1 MLLAEFIRRT
11 GFTPEFADTLSSNWQ
26 EVPDT
31 EALPECF
38 TDGFFE
44 RYAEKLAVPTPFAPE
59 LPELNARVAA
69 EPALRVY
76 ANLIIDAAFRR
87 DEPGLGKWPA
97 PEKLLT
103 RRQCGLFQLLMAMSA
118 LPLIAAS
125 YRQIGLPPEHADGP
139 AKWIGGTIAIYA
151 AAHDGNPGHDLQ
163 QIHWLKHYMENRLFR
178 VGRFEFLVHS
188 APEWLPAIYRSRKS
202 GRTVALCRDGW
213 VLTQEGFRARNGA
226 VGVAGGEGYP
236 VRPEAAGILVAHL
249 DEADGK
255 VTGIPINPATGR
267 AESEQRETLDLTEYA
282 PVLSAHE
289 WVPSLHI
296 PGGGGMTPEL
306 AKESLRGAV
315 EFFRRYFH
323 KELHAICCESW
334 ILNPDW
340 MEELPGSN
348 LARFMEEVYLTPMPE
363 VDRAGLFFVYGRSE
377 GKLSEYP
384 ADNSLRRA
392 FRRIIDAGRPLRM
405 GGMFILT
412 ADLDRFGTGTYRNR

>member
-1 MLLAEFIRRT
+1 MLLSEFIRRT
-11 GFTPEFADTLSSNWQ
+11 GFPPEFADTLSFDWQ
-26 EVPDT
+26 EGVDA

-38 TDGFFE
+38 TEGFFG
-44 RYAEKLAVPTPFAPE
+44 RYAKKLSVPTPFAPE

-87 DEPGLGKWPA
+87 GDWGLGKWPA

-103 RRQCGLFQLLMAMSA
+103 RRQCGLFQLLTAMSA
-118 LPLIAAS
+118 LPLIAES
-125 YRQIGLPPEHADGP
+125 YRKIGLPAEYADGP

-163 QIHWLKHYMENRLFR
+163 QISWLKYYMENRLFR
-178 VGRFEFLVHS
+178 VGRFEFLVHR
-188 APEWLPAIYRSRKS
+188 APDWLPAIYRSRKS

-213 VLTQEGFRARNGA
+213 VLTQEGFRARS
-226 VGVAGGEGYP
+226 
-236 VRPEAAGILVAHL
+236 RAAGIQIAHL
-249 DEADGK
+249 DEMDGK

-267 AESEQRETLDLTEYA
+267 AEPEQRETLDLTEYV

-323 KELHAICCESW
+323 KELQAICCESW

-340 MEELPGSN
+340 MAELPGSN